1 MQFRDTLT
9 KRYKI
14 VKAKIKFFRCLIKHH
29 EVKAY
34 EGEEKPYACL
44 TSALD
49 MLSVS

>member
-14 VKAKIKFFRCLIKHH
+14 LKAKTKFLLHLIKHH

-34 EGEEKPYACL
+34 GGEE
-44 TSALD
+44 
-49 MLSVS
+49 